1 MYEKIL
7 KIAEKIAREIHYE
20 PIYGSRRG
28 DRGVSGSTPSFANLW
43 ILDTG
48 LWRDIGLWIDTENW
62 ID

>member
-20 PIYGSRRG
+20 PIYGRG
-28 DRGVSGSTPSFANLW
+28 ESSGNENKTFSNLW

>member
-7 KIAEKIAREIHYE
+7 KIAEKIAREIRYK
-20 PIYGSRRG
+20 PIYGSRG
-28 DRGVSGSTPSFANLW
+28 GEGAVSGSTPSFSNLW
-43 ILDTG
+43 ILDTT

>member
-20 PIYGSRRG
+20 PIYGSG
-28 DRGVSGSTPSFANLW
+28 SSSGGENKSFSNYW
-43 ILDTG
+43 ILNTG
-48 LWRDIGLWIDTENW
+48 FWRDIGLWIDTENW

>member
-7 KIAEKIAREIHYE
+7 KIAEKIAMEIHYE
-20 PIYGSRRG
+20 PIYGS
-28 DRGVSGSTPSFANLW
+28 SGGGGTSGKTFSNLW